1 MDIQSGYYEAGIVLF
16 WLLFAYL
23 FMDKFLF
30 RGELGEICFGKMR
43 RRMAKGLR
51 SIAGWFDPAKEEP
64 KKGRRRTKGK
74 TEKKEVPAVA
84 VPEAEERNHPT
95 VKVEMKGKEKE
106 EAKKEE
112 KPKGIATF
120 DEITFEDFSKI
131 ELRVGKILD
140 CEPVKKSKK
149 LLKLTVNDGE
159 KERTVV
165 SGISQWYQPDDLI
178 GHHIILVANLKP
190 AKLCGVE
197 SQGMIL
203 AADCDE
209 NTVKVIFVDD
219 MPAGSGI
226 H

>member
-1 MDIQSGYYEAGIVLF
+1 MLSS
-16 WLLFAYL
+16 
-23 FMDKFLF
+23 
-30 RGELGEICFGKMR
+30 C
-43 RRMAKGLR
+43 
-51 SIAGWFDPAKEEP
+51 
-64 KKGRRRTKGK
+64 
-74 TEKKEVPAVA
+74 
-84 VPEAEERNHPT
+84 
-95 VKVEMKGKEKE
+95 EKE
-106 EAKKEE
+106 ESIIHDLNIS
-112 KPKGIATF
+112 P
-120 DEITFEDFSKI
+120 DEISKI

>member
-1 MDIQSGYYEAGIVLF
+1 MRYIIVIF
-16 WLLFAYL
+16 VTLLML
-23 FMDKFLF
+23 SS
-30 RGELGEICFGKMR
+30 C
-43 RRMAKGLR
+43 
-51 SIAGWFDPAKEEP
+51 
-64 KKGRRRTKGK
+64 
-74 TEKKEVPAVA
+74 
-84 VPEAEERNHPT
+84 
-95 VKVEMKGKEKE
+95 EKE
-106 EAKKEE
+106 ESIIHDLNIS
-112 KPKGIATF
+112 P
-120 DEITFEDFSKI
+120 DEISKI

>member
-1 MDIQSGYYEAGIVLF
+1 MGVWEDVVLNAKTAVNAVGKKAGEMVDISKLRLSAT
-16 WLLFAYL
+16 
-23 FMDKFLF
+23 
-30 RGELGEICFGKMR
+30 EITREISNQFEEIG
-43 RRMAKGLR
+43 RM
-51 SIAGWFDPAKEEP
+51 
-64 KKGRRRTKGK
+64 
-74 TEKKEVPAVA
+74 VY
-84 VPEAEERNHPT
+84 
-95 VKVEMKGKEKE
+95 

-165 SGISQWYQPDDLI
+165 SGISQWYQSDDLI

>member
-1 MDIQSGYYEAGIVLF
+1 MPSTTPKIQEQIGAKNQELSYDTADKWGIL
-16 WLLFAYL
+16 
-23 FMDKFLF
+23 
-30 RGELGEICFGKMR
+30 
-43 RRMAKGLR
+43 
-51 SIAGWFDPAKEEP
+51 PADAVI
-64 KKGRRRTKGK
+64 TKGE
-74 TEKKEVPAVA
+74 TLFPRIDVD
-84 VPEAEERNHPT
+84 AEIEELNKLIPNPSAL
-95 VKVEMKGKEKE
+95 KQKE